1 MTTTSTNYTIAEV
14 RDDRIR
20 GRKVNSKGKALE
32 LLRQRRAKQKV
43 IDIASD
49 NEENA
54 MPADNLA
61 DSGLDIDD
69 GSHAASEVSEEE
81 EESGNEAIRQSLR
94 ADVDD
99 YDEDFV
105 TDDDEVPLGAPTGL
119 EEMPLEY
126 TRHAHKRIKEYFK
139 DVVEWMVH
147 NKLNRAFARDD
158 PVYRVAF
165 FKLDD
170 EVKGFAGSKF
180 LSAAW
185 LGDFARAIK
194 ARPEMTILDIPTMFE
209 KKCDACNRSGH
220 PASFRIQFTGKAYH
234 HDSLEPVSDDEDDSD
249 EDEDSMS
256 HDERGNPIPSADKQY
271 FVGR

>member
-1 MTTTSTNYTIAEV
+1 MV
-14 RDDRIR
+14 DH
-20 GRKVNSKGKALE
+20 
-32 LLRQRRAKQKV
+32 
-43 IDIASD
+43 ASD
-49 NEENA
+49 SKENA
-54 MPADNLA
+54 MLTQD
-61 DSGLDIDD
+61 LDDRGVELDD
-69 GSHAASEVSEEE
+69 EPQAASEVSEEE

-105 TDDDEVPLGAPTGL
+105 TDDGEGPVGAPTGL
-119 EEMPLEY
+119 EEMPLQF

-180 LSAAW
+180 LSSAW

-194 ARPEMTILDIPTMFE
+194 ARPELTILDIPTMFE

-220 PASFRIQFTGKAYH
+220 PASFRIEFSGKAYNH
-234 HDSLEPVSDDEDDSD
+234 YSLEPVSDDEDDSD
-249 EDEDSMS
+249 EADDAVS